1 MMNGQVGA
9 GARAERQ
16 MGQPMMVNGM
26 PVVPPGGEMQ
36 MTWVTMMTQEGVR
49 ERVVRR
55 RRDDDAADDHPE
67 QPDVPR
73 ELPSDVRR
81 QPGFQRTCGGRLTA
95 STPPCRWCRR
105 TWASRTPA

>member
-1 MMNGQVGA
+1 
-9 GARAERQ
+9 

-36 MTWVTMMTQEGVR
+36 MTWVTMMTQEGER

-81 QPGFQRTCGGRLTA
+81 QPGL
-95 STPPCRWCRR
+95 
-105 TWASRTPA
+105 

>member
-36 MTWVTMMTQEGVR
+36 MTWVTMMTQEG
-49 ERVVRR
+49 ER
-55 RRDDDAADDHPE
+55 
-67 QPDVPR
+67 
-73 ELPSDVRR
+73 
-81 QPGFQRTCGGRLTA
+81 
-95 STPPCRWCRR
+95 
-105 TWASRTPA
+105 